1 MHESGSKVEV
11 YEIQEH
17 DVKEFERKIK
27 DKHIKAFTGTMKI
40 HELTTKHEHSRVDH
54 KTWKFTS
61 WPQSMEIYYEFT
73 TKQVEEVNHRQASCV
88 CYETFCNSHEFFY
101 LKLSIGS
108 EKTKQSCSDESK
120 QRSTQ
125 DTNM

>member
-1 MHESGSKVEV
+1 
-11 YEIQEH
+11 
-17 DVKEFERKIK
+17 
-27 DKHIKAFTGTMKI
+27 MKI

-61 WPQSMEIYYEFT
+61 WPQNMKIHELTTKHENSRVDHKTWTFTSWQQSMNIYYEFT

-88 CYETFCNSHEFFY
+88 CYEKFCNGHEFFY
-101 LKLSIGS
+101 LKFSIGS

-125 DTNM
+125 DSNR